1 MKVAVETALNPKYWL
16 ISVQHAIGNLNS
28 AVLPKL
34 KTESSKLCAIFTFC
48 VSK

>member
-1 MKVAVETALNPKYWL
+1 MKVVVETALNTKYWV
-16 ISVQHAIGNLNS
+16 ISVQNATGNPNA

-34 KTESSKLCAIFTFC
+34 KTESSKLCVIFTFR